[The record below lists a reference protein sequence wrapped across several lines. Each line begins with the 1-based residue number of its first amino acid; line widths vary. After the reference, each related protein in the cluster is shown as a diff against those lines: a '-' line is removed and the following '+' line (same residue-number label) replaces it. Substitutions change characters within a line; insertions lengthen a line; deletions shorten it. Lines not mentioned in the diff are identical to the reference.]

1 MKACSAT
8 KVLCSV
14 SQTEK
19 LSVRDQRTESGS
31 LGGSE
36 CRRALGTWEAP
47 RHTGSRPSAGC
58 SLRRPNKVIEI
69 DAVAKEVGRR
79 AGLLRK

>member
-1 MKACSAT
+1 M
-8 KVLCSV
+8 
-14 SQTEK
+14 Q
-19 LSVRDQRTESGS
+19 SGV

-36 CRRALGTWEAP
+36 WVRAENLG
-47 RHTGSRPSAGC
+47 SATAHWVPPLAAL
-58 SLRRPNKVIEI
+58 SASKPNKVIEI

>member
-1 MKACSAT
+1 MK
-8 KVLCSV
+8 
-14 SQTEK
+14 
-19 LSVRDQRTESGS
+19 SGL

-36 CRRALGTWEAP
+36 CRRAQGTWEVP
-47 RHTGSRPSAGC
+47 LHTGSRPSVGC
-58 SLRRPNKVIEI
+58 LRPRPNKVIEI

>member
-1 MKACSAT
+1 M
-8 KVLCSV
+8 
-14 SQTEK
+14 
-19 LSVRDQRTESGS
+19 ESGA

-36 CRRALGTWEAP
+36 CRRAQGTWEARCTPGPAP
-47 RHTGSRPSAGC
+47 RWAVRVP
-58 SLRRPNKVIEI
+58 RPNKVIEI